1 MNVGAKV
8 LSPWLPLG
16 DLAERIEFILQNVLN
31 DPKVIPI
38 NTTLLDQATK
48 FLDTVTDG
56 MRLMRSMKFLGAP
69 IETLDAYEQAVAV
82 FERLYKQ
89 DRKQIEQQDLES
101 IIDSYNKALRSLNPE
116 RQAAGPPQLDDQM
129 RQDVEAS
136 RRFFEVLMDVALEH
150 LSQPMCRVVTI
161 PALRS
166 AVA

>member
-31 DPKVIPI
+31 DPKIIPI

-56 MRLMRSMKFLGAP
+56 MRLIRSGKFLGAP

-82 FERLYKQ
+82 FKRLYKQ

-101 IIDSYNKALRSLNPE
+101 IIDTYNKALRSLNPE
-116 RQAAGPPQLDDQM
+116 CQAGPLQLDDQM
-129 RQDVEAS
+129 RQDVEVA